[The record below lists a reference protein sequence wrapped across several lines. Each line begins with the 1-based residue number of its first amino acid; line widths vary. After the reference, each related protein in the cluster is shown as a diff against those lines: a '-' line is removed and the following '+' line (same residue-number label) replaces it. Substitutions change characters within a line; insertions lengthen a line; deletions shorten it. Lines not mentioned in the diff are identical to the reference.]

1 MAVKLRAEYTPVLHM
16 PVLKEGKSKVAPNA
30 LDLYDSSGY
39 TSAGE
44 CEYPYI
50 TNTQRDLTVFEAIV
64 RCVWICKGTTTGTG
78 SSEIRETIELFVFCS
93 FVPITC
99 V

>member
-1 MAVKLRAEYTPVLHM
+1 MFKCVCVCVLLFCSHKLKMAVKLRAEYTPVLHM

-64 RCVWICKGTTTGTG
+64 RCV
-78 SSEIRETIELFVFCS
+78 
-93 FVPITC
+93 
-99 V
+99 